1 MLEMNSKTVRFLS
14 RMGARGVLGQFVY
27 DYAEENNEIFV
38 MSADLARA
46 SGFDR
51 IKAKHPNIVINT
63 GIAEQNMVG
72 MAAGLSATG
81 IPVVATTWAAFA
93 SARVAD
99 QVRNF
104 MGFMKANVKL
114 IGMNSGLAASR
125 FGYTHTNPPDIAFMR
140 AIPGIKVI
148 SPCDGIEIYKAME
161 RALEYRGPVYIRLTD
176 KDSLPT
182 IYNEPDFHYELGKAI
197 TVKEGKNITVIACGA
212 VIHNVVEA
220 AALLEEKGI
229 FPRIID
235 MHTLVPL
242 DTEILEEMIECKL
255 VVTVEDHLREG
266 GLGTAVSEFF
276 AQKKSHPRV
285 LAIGI
290 EDGYIPAGRQ
300 YWAEKFCGL
309 DSISISKRIWEAYN
323 T

>member
-1 MLEMNSKTVRFLS
+1 MLEINSKTVRFLS
-14 RMGARGVLGQFVY
+14 RMGSRGVLGQFVY
-27 DYAEENNEIFV
+27 DYAKENKEIFV

-51 IKAKHPNIVINT
+51 VKENYPDIVINT

-81 IPVVATTWAAFA
+81 IPVVATTWATFA

-104 MGFMKANVKL
+104 MGFMKANIKL
-114 IGMNSGLAASR
+114 IGMDSGLAASR
-125 FGYTHTNPPDIAFMR
+125 FGYTHTNPPDLAFMR

-148 SPCDGIEIYKAME
+148 SPCDGLEIYKAME
-161 RALEYRGPVYIRLTD
+161 AALEYKGPVYIRLTD
-176 KDSLPT
+176 KTPLPI
-182 IYNEPDFHYELGKAI
+182 IYKEPDFYYELGKAI
-197 TVKEGKNITVIACGA
+197 TVKEGKDIAVIACGT
-212 VIHNVVEA
+212 VIHNAVEA
-220 AALLEEKGI
+220 AALLGKKGV

-242 DTEILEEMIECKL
+242 DTTILEDLAEYEL

-276 AQKKSHPRV
+276 AQKKNHPRV
-285 LAIGI
+285 LALGI

-300 YWAEKFCGL
+300 CWAEKICGL
-309 DSISISKRIWEAYN
+309 DSISISQKVWEAYN